1 MRENKIKL
9 LLGNNASSTGPTNNS
24 GGGCWLAAL
33 ACAMGCFGSAQHG
46 GTAEGKAAGG
56 GGSDDSKSQKRRS
69 DAITRQLQKDKQ
81 VTFNYKLATLII
93 S

>member
-1 MRENKIKL
+1 MFVA
-9 LLGNNASSTGPTNNS
+9 NNASSTGPTNNS
-24 GGGCWLAAL
+24 GGCWLAAL

-46 GTAEGKAAGG
+46 GTAEGKAGG

-81 VTFNYKLATLII
+81 VTFN
-93 S
+93 